1 MNNTKKMT
9 TTGLLCTLAYVVMLT
24 KYVFPPLFSAFPFL
38 QYDPKD
44 VIIVIG
50 GYIYGP
56 LTAFVI
62 STIVSLIE
70 MLTSS
75 STHIIG
81 CFMNIAASCAFAC
94 TAAAVYSKYRSIK
107 GGMVSLV
114 IGSACA
120 VGMMMV
126 LNYFVTP
133 LYTGMPREAVADL
146 LIPAILPFNI
156 IKCTLNSALVLLI
169 YKPMTRAL
177 RRGGL
182 LESTNSYSARNANV
196 AVALSAIF
204 MILICMTALWI
215 VNR

>member
-9 TTGLLCTLAYVVMLT
+9 TTALLCTLAYVVMLT
-24 KYVFPPLFSAFPFL
+24 KYIFPPLFSAFPFL

-62 STIVSLIE
+62 SVIVSLIE

-81 CFMNIAASCAFAC
+81 CFMNIASSCAFAC
-94 TAAAVYSKYRSIK
+94 VAAAVYSKYRSIK
-107 GGMVSLV
+107 GGVVSLLV
-114 IGSACA
+114 GSVCA
-120 VGMMMV
+120 IAMMMV

-133 LYTGMPREAVADL
+133 LYTGMPRQAVADL

-156 IKCTLNSALVLLI
+156 INALLTLPLCSLFIN
-169 YKPMTRAL
+169 P
-177 RRGGL
+177 
-182 LESTNSYSARNANV
+182 
-196 AVALSAIF
+196 
-204 MILICMTALWI
+204 
-215 VNR
+215 